1 MTHTTYSPASDRATP
16 TPGTMP
22 QHDPK
27 RDARAP
33 EGEKRTGTAGAEPGG
48 RTTIADVVAA
58 KIAGMAAREVPGIHR
73 LGSGMTHA
81 IGGVRDRMPGGR
93 TSVTRGVSVEVGERQ
108 VAVDLDVVT
117 DYGYPIAEVAAETRA
132 EVIATLER
140 MTGLEVVEVNIDV
153 NDVALPEAEDE
164 NEDESGNDRNRQ
176 RVD

>member
-1 MTHTTYSPASDRATP
+1 MTHTTYSPASDRARP

-27 RDARAP
+27 RDVHAS
-33 EGEKRTGTAGAEPGG
+33 EGEKRTGAAGSEPGG

-58 KIAGMAAREVPGIHR
+58 KIAGMAAREVPGIHH
-73 LGSGMTHA
+73 LGSGMTRA

-108 VAVDLDVVT
+108 AAVDLDVVT

-153 NDVALPEAEDE
+153 NDVALPGADEEDE
-164 NEDESGNDRNRQ
+164 DEGDRNRQ

>member
-1 MTHTTYSPASDRATP
+1 MP
-16 TPGTMP
+16 TFTAPDGTELAY
-22 QHDPK
+22 HDSGP
-27 RDARAP
+27 
-33 EGEKRTGTAGAEPGG
+33 
-48 RTTIADVVAA
+48 
-58 KIAGMAAREVPGIHR
+58 
-73 LGSGMTHA
+73 GSGMTHA

-108 VAVDLDVVT
+108 AAVDLDVVT

-153 NDVALPEAEDE
+153 NDVALPGADEEDE
-164 NEDESGNDRNRQ
+164 DEGDRNRQ